1 MNKADILVKLAL
13 IPYLYSLYIL
23 NADAS
28 LIVSIVYTALI
39 LNIDLALRS
48 RLRIIIKPSWI
59 IPLSLLIYYIIILFI
74 PGYMSISVAFLSI
87 LILLLSLYKGDL
99 KTTSNY
105 LWLYIIILASVFII
119 IPVIGFRYYIFYL
132 ATPALDYM
140 WFRVLSNV
148 DYLDYIIS
156 ISILALLYYLVNPLL
171 SIYVIIVNLIRILIY
186 NRDLDTYLM
195 FIDYYTRI
203 GYGWLIGF
211 GY

>member
-13 IPYLYSLYIL
+13 IPYLYSLYLL
-23 NADAS
+23 NVNAS
-28 LIVSIVYTALI
+28 LVISIVYAALI
-39 LNIDLALRS
+39 VNIDLILRS
-48 RLRIIIKPSWI
+48 RFRIFIKPSWI

-74 PGYMSISVAFLSI
+74 PGYMSIGVALLSI
-87 LILLLSLYKGDL
+87 LILSLTLYKGDL
-99 KTTSNY
+99 KTMSNY
-105 LWLYIIILASVFII
+105 LWLYIVILASVFII

-140 WFRVLSNV
+140 WFRVLSNM
-148 DYLDYIIS
+148 DYLDYILS
-156 ISILALLYYLVNPLL
+156 ISILALLYYLVNPLY
-171 SIYVIIVNLIRILIY
+171 SIYVVIVNLIRILLY